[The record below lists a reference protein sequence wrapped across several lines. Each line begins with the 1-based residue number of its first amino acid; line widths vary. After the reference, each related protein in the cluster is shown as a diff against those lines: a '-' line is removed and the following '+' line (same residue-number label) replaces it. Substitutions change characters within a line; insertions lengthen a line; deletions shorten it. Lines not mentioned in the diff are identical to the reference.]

1 MSTGETTG
9 QNTGNLHAGHPESN
23 LGLNLKDFALRI
35 GGQTA
40 NYNTGNLSFFMP
52 GFYAWFL
59 CMTRVSLYRQIL
71 CSVQKAEE
79 VCVHDFY
86 EGVSLV

>member
-35 GGQTA
+35 GG
-40 NYNTGNLSFFMP
+40 
-52 GFYAWFL
+52 
-59 CMTRVSLYRQIL
+59 
-71 CSVQKAEE
+71 
-79 VCVHDFY
+79 
-86 EGVSLV
+86 